1 MIDAACSDSIEP
13 ILEILEGKW
22 TLLLLRELFSGV
34 KRFGE
39 LRRSLDPIS
48 PKTLTDRLRMLEE
61 QGILTRTLFTEVPLH
76 VEYEL
81 TERGRRLQ
89 PIFAAMKAWL
99 EPGSGVIEAPIVL
112 GPNQAGTEMRHF
124 VGDTTVQQ
132 GSYIE
137 VKFGDGWVGGWYEW
151 SLENDSPI
159 QIHSDRNEVLYI
171 REAHVVRVKS
181 DLPDE
186 AKPIIHKGPVA
197 GSSV

>member
-22 TLLLLRELFSGV
+22 ILLLLRELFNGV

-61 QGILTRTLFTEVPLH
+61 QGILTRTLFSEVPLH
-76 VEYEL
+76 VEYQL
-81 TERGRRLQ
+81 TERGQRLQ

-99 EPGSGVIEAPIVL
+99 EPGLGVIEAPIVL
-112 GPNQAGTEMRHF
+112 KRIGNEMRHF
-124 VGDTTVQQ
+124 VEDEPVHSS
-132 GSYIE
+132 SYME
-137 VKFGDGWVGGWYEW
+137 VKFGDGWVGGRYEW
-151 SLENDSPI
+151 SLEKDSPI

-171 REAHVVRVKS
+171 REGHIVRVKS
-181 DLPDE
+181 DLSDDT
-186 AKPIIHKGPVA
+186 KQIIRKKAALV
-197 GSSV
+197 